1 VQSFDP
7 DDETPEVDVDEA
19 PGVQLDADLV
29 EIDVD
34 RALGLLDRITA
45 HLPGGG
51 ESREGQR
58 QMVAAVASAFSRK
71 EHAIIEAG
79 TGVGKSLA
87 YLVPAAMSGRR
98 VVVATATKNLQ
109 DQLASVAIGPWRR
122 VALRS

>member
-1 VQSFDP
+1 MTHPASNS
-7 DDETPEVDVDEA
+7 TPTWSRSTWIA
-19 PGVQLDADLV
+19 PLACS
-29 EIDVD
+29 I
-34 RALGLLDRITA
+34 ASPA

-58 QMVAAVASAFSRK
+58 QMVAAVAAAFSRK

-109 DQLASVAIGPWRR
+109 DQLATKDAPTVAEVASAHQGRR
-122 VALRS
+122 P